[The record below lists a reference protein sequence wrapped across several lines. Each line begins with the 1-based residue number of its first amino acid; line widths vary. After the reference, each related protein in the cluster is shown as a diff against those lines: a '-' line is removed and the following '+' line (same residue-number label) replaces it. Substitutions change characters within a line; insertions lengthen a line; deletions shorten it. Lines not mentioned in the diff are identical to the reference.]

1 LKVSLF
7 SNQKLKRKE
16 KKRKGVQY
24 SGIVRKT
31 KQEERKRIVSCNR
44 SKWRKRKR
52 REKRVSW

>member
-7 SNQKLKRKE
+7 SNQKLKE

-44 SKWRKRKR
+44 SKWRKGKR